1 MIDSNNCYCYTNDC
15 MGRTVERTA
24 PWDVEA
30 LIATAE
36 RIMSAAPELFAYG
49 DTDDKRELNVRLIR
63 DYVVRGFI
71 PRPVRLGREA
81 RFGRDHLVH
90 LLAVRALLRNQKWS
104 LPAIKASFITT
115 DTQGLLDGVLG
126 RVRSRIEAEYRRAS
140 KAEEGRAPR
149 EEEGV
154 RTPPLNAAQ
163 LLIEQFRAAKRSAS
177 SPAEIQLHASAISAL
192 PDSSFAGGARQND
205 ESRNRLHVPLN
216 PWCEAVLDTD
226 HIPSLT
232 SEEIE
237 FLGETLKRWLR
248 SQKAH

>member
-115 DTQGLLDGVLG
+115 DTQGLLDGILG
-126 RVRSRIEAEYRRAS
+126 RVRSRIEAEYRRAA
-140 KAEEGRAPR
+140 KAEEGHELRA
-149 EEEGV
+149 EEGV
-154 RTPPLNAAQ
+154 RTPSLNPAQ
-163 LLIEQFRAAKRSAS
+163 LLIEQFKAAKRSPS
-177 SPAEIQLHASAISAL
+177 SSADVQRLASAVPASA
-192 PDSSFAGGARQND
+192 DSSFA
-205 ESRNRLHVPLN
+205 S
-216 PWCEAVLDTD
+216 T
-226 HIPSLT
+226 
-232 SEEIE
+232 
-237 FLGETLKRWLR
+237 
-248 SQKAH
+248 